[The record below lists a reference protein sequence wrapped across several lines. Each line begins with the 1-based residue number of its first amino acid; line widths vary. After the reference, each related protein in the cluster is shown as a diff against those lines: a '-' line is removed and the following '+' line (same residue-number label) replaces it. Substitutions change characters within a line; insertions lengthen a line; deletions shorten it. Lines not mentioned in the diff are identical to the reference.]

1 MAQDSKR
8 YSARS
13 LIGLLGLLA
22 LGAAA
27 DARPAVSQ
35 DSQYWSEQ
43 YGTRA
48 ALLGGAMIGSVR
60 DLSAVYYNP
69 GALALQRDAGFLLSA
84 RAYRST
90 TLTLE
95 DAGGEGRDLASSS
108 TRPIAT
114 FLATPLEIGFLG
126 NHVLVYS
133 VLTRQHMD
141 FSTSDYQITQ
151 ADRLPAPGEEY
162 LAGAYN
168 GSASLRETWTGLA
181 WAYPL
186 TERLGIG
193 VAPYLAVRSHD
204 IGSSLLVQA
213 ASEAADVA
221 IGVRLRSRR
230 YTHYR
235 LLAKLGLLYER
246 GPLSVG
252 FSATTPSIALKGD
265 GRAVYNGSAASTD
278 PDGLAIEAPSL
289 TSSVQAD
296 LASDYRSGLTLGTGL
311 GWTIGGTRIH
321 ASAEWFEGVERFTAL
336 DADDFVPQ
344 TGGEVLVNDMTVEYR
359 SMFNWGIG
367 VEQNAGG
374 SQLFASVST
383 DNSAANPGAP
393 VNTDATLTAYD
404 LLRVGGGASFSLGRA
419 DIMVGLAW
427 AAGRS
432 PFLQLFDLTDL
443 DPGFDLDDLDETDLE
458 LSQWSVVVGFEWRP
472 LQDVE
477 DEGRR

>member
-133 VLTRQHMD
+133 V
-141 FSTSDYQITQ
+141 
-151 ADRLPAPGEEY
+151 
-162 LAGAYN
+162 
-168 GSASLRETWTGLA
+168 
-181 WAYPL
+181 
-186 TERLGIG
+186 
-193 VAPYLAVRSHD
+193 
-204 IGSSLLVQA
+204 
-213 ASEAADVA
+213 
-221 IGVRLRSRR
+221 GVRLRSRR